1 MQNES
6 TNTKHTEITHFN
18 KALFK
23 AKKIK
28 KIILIMKKN
37 LPPSVTAKEIE
48 VSRVCQV
55 SH

>member
-1 MQNES
+1 MQSES
-6 TNTKHTEITHFN
+6 TNTKHTKITHFN

-37 LPPSVTAKEIE
+37 YH
-48 VSRVCQV
+48 RVLLQKK
-55 SH
+55 